1 MLRLTGTAVLVRPD
15 PTYLVIGDLL
25 VRFGCSR
32 MWITRHI
39 AEHGFPQPIKFGDRV
54 GTRRRWLRT
63 DVEAWEQKWRE
74 PLL

>member
-1 MLRLTGTAVLVRPD
+1 
-15 PTYLVIGDLL
+15 
-25 VRFGCSR
+25 